1 MPHYNIRTRSG
12 KEEQQVQLVIKC
24 VRFLHPPQLLL
35 RFHYDVRAPS
45 MYSSLLS
52 IPTLRVYSVVVVY
65 QPLVSR
71 GAFQS
76 L

>member
-1 MPHYNIRTRSG
+1 MPHYNIRTKSE

-35 RFHYDVRAPS
+35 QFRYVRAPS
-45 MYSSLLS
+45 MHSSLLS

-71 GAFQS
+71 GALQS